1 MKIKIEDLLKME
13 IDRDV
18 TDDYS
23 DELYISFV
31 GPIELTEYGKKVFR
45 GILSLECDVYDD
57 IIVVHCDADDEDKSE
72 YNLRK
77 CAKLFGAL
85 ALGSRNYRRWFVSED
100 DVVSALN
107 RKEIKIVNVDEWP
120 EVDTYE
126 LPSITHDLSHGTG
139 NVVMYYEY
147 CPEEDVIYCHVSH

>member
-31 GPIELTEYGKKVFR
+31 GPIELTEYGKKEFR
-45 GILSLECDVYDD
+45 GILGLECDVYDD
-57 IIVVHCDADDEDKSE
+57 IIVAHCDADDEDKSE

-85 ALGSRNYRRWFVSED
+85 ALGSRNYRRWFVNED
-100 DVVSALN
+100 DVLDDM
-107 RKEIKIVNVDEWP
+107 KHGLIDIVDVDVLP
-120 EVDTYE
+120 DVDTYE
-126 LPSITHDLSHGTG
+126 LPSLTADLSQGTG
-139 NVVMYYEY
+139 NVVAYYDY
-147 CPEEDVIYCHVSH
+147 CPAEDVIYCHVSY